1 MVSSLKVQK
10 MEMLVVFAKA
20 ELREEVELLLT
31 KQGVHGFTEI
41 AGAHGVGTSG
51 VRMGSAVHPKTSVI
65 LMSVVE
71 TELRIRITEILT
83 DYSRECNC
91 HVSCVYWPVEVA
103 L

>member
-1 MVSSLKVQK
+1 

-41 AGAHGVGTSG
+41 AGAHGLGSSG
-51 VRMGSAVHPKTSVI
+51 IRMGSAVHPKTSVV

-71 TELRIRITEILT
+71 KDLRIRITDILK

-91 HVSCVYWPVEVA
+91 HVSCVYWPIEVA

>member
-1 MVSSLKVQK
+1 
-10 MEMLVVFAKA
+10 MEMLVVFAKG
-20 ELREEVELLLT
+20 ELREEIELLLT

-41 AGAHGVGTSG
+41 SDVHGLGSSG

-71 TELRIRITEILT
+71 TVMRVRITEILK
-83 DYSRECNC
+83 DFSRECKC
-91 HVSCVYWPVEVA
+91 HVSCVYWPIEIA

>member
-1 MVSSLKVQK
+1 

-20 ELREEVELLLT
+20 ELREEIQLLLT
-31 KQGVHGFTEI
+31 KQGVSGFTEI
-41 AGAHGVGTSG
+41 AEAHGLGSSG
-51 VRMGSAVHPKTSVI
+51 IRMGSAVHPKTSVV

-71 TELRIRITEILT
+71 REMRIRITETLM

-91 HVSCVYWPVEVA
+91 HVSCVYWPIEVA

>member
-1 MVSSLKVQK
+1 

-20 ELREEVELLLT
+20 ELREEVELLLI

-41 AGAHGVGTSG
+41 ADTHGLGTSG
-51 VRMGSAVHPKTSVI
+51 IRMGSAAHPKTSVI

-71 TELRIRITEILT
+71 TALRIRITEILK
-83 DYSRECNC
+83 DYIRECNC

>member
-1 MVSSLKVQK
+1 

-20 ELREEVELLLT
+20 ELKEEIELLLT

-41 AGAHGVGTSG
+41 PEAHGLGSSG
-51 VRMGSAVHPKTSVI
+51 IRMGSAVHPKTSVI

-71 TELRIRITEILT
+71 TALRIRITEILR
-83 DYSRECNC
+83 DYSRECNS
-91 HVSCVYWPVEVA
+91 HVSCVCWPVEVA